1 MTDMLF
7 VHEAGAGGTPL
18 VLLHG
23 FGGTHAIWHELQ
35 RALSD
40 AHRVLAYDLPGH
52 GRSFAFPEA
61 GPPKVAV
68 RALLADLAGRGI
80 DRFHLAGH
88 SMGGAISAL
97 MALAAPDRVASLT
110 LVAPGGFGP
119 EIDGPLLRRFAAAR
133 EASEI
138 SACLAAMSGPDH
150 VVAAASVESCLEARA
165 LPEQTER
172 LVAIGASITRDERQG
187 VIPRDSLAG
196 LDMPVKVIWGSEDAV
211 LPFAQTQG
219 LPTRFA
225 LHACAG
231 AGHMLVE
238 ERPRDVSFLLRQN
251 MR

>member
-23 FGGTHAIWHELQ
+23 FGGTHAIWHDLQ
-35 RALSD
+35 RALSQ
-40 AHRVLAYDLPGH
+40 AHRVLSYDLPGH
-52 GRSFAFPEA
+52 GLSFAFPDA

-97 MALAAPDRVASLT
+97 MALAAPGGVASLT

-119 EIDGPLLRRFAAAR
+119 EINASLLRRYAAAR
-133 EASEI
+133 EAPEI
-138 SACLAAMSGPDH
+138 AACLAAMSGPGH
-150 VVAAASVESCLEARA
+150 GVAATSLRSQVEART
-165 LPEQTER
+165 LPEQTRKLEDI
-172 LVAIGASITRDERQG
+172 VALITRDGRQG
-187 VIPRDSLAG
+187 VIPRESLAA
-196 LDMPVKVIWGSEDAV
+196 LDMPVKVVWGTEDSV
-211 LPFAQTQG
+211 LPYTQTAG

-225 LHACAG
+225 LHTCSG

-238 ERPRDVSFLLRQN
+238 ERAEELRFLVLQN